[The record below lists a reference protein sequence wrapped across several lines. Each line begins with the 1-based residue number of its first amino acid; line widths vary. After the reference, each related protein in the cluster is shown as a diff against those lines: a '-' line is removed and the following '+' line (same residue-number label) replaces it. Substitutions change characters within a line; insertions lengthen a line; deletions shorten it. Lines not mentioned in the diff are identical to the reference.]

1 MTSQIT
7 KQREPSPQSG
17 DPAILAQLAPG
28 VTGLIERSAFSREQ
42 KQTLKAQL
50 ANAITSSPEHE
61 WLKRAPGI
69 SYNPLPARLVEI
81 LLRESH
87 CTDYATVEVALS
99 LSTTP
104 IVDLSTS
111 TAHSVDAYKAYALD
125 TLRHLHYDIIAEGIR
140 TEILKKLT
148 FENSSIAQMTRLP
161 RLHVLYDAA
170 FRRASKR
177 FLGEDEV

>member
-1 MTSQIT
+1 MTNRT
-7 KQREPSPQSG
+7 TTQREPSPQSG
-17 DPAILAQLAPG
+17 DPAILAQLAPA
-28 VTGLIERSAFSREQ
+28 VTRLIERSIFSSKQ
-42 KQTLKAQL
+42 KQNLKEQL
-50 ANAITSSPEHE
+50 ANAITFYPEHE
-61 WLKRAPGI
+61 WLERRPDI

-111 TAHSVDAYKAYALD
+111 KALSVDAYTAYALD
-125 TLRHLHYDIIAEGIR
+125 TLRHLHYDIIAEEIR
-140 TEILKKLT
+140 TEILKKLAL
-148 FENSSIAQMTRLP
+148 ENEPIAQMTGLP

-170 FRRASKR
+170 FCRASQR

>member
-1 MTSQIT
+1 MNTRITRQIESSSQT
-7 KQREPSPQSG
+7 G
-17 DPAILAQLAPG
+17 DTTILAQLAPG
-28 VTGLIERSAFSREQ
+28 VTRLIERSAFSSEQ
-42 KQTLKAQL
+42 KETLKEQL
-50 ANAITSSPEHE
+50 TNAISLCPEHE
-61 WLKRAPGI
+61 WLERVPGI

-87 CTDYATVEVALS
+87 CTDPTTVEVALS

-111 TAHSVDAYKAYALD
+111 TALSIDAYTAYALD

-140 TEILKKLT
+140 TEILKKLAL
-148 FENSSIAQMTRLP
+148 ENEPITQMIQLP

-170 FRRASKR
+170 FCRASKR

>member
-1 MTSQIT
+1 MIT
-7 KQREPSPQSG
+7 QTTTQREPSSQTG
-17 DPAILAQLAPG
+17 DTVILDQLAPG
-28 VTGLIERSAFSREQ
+28 VTRLIEHSAFSSEQ
-42 KQTLKAQL
+42 KETLKEQL
-50 ANAITSSPEHE
+50 ANAIRLCPEHE
-61 WLKRAPGI
+61 WLERAPGI

-87 CTDYATVEVALS
+87 CTDYATLEKTLS

-125 TLRHLHYDIIAEGIR
+125 TLRHLHYDFIAEGMR

-148 FENSSIAQMTRLP
+148 FENSSIARMTRLP

-170 FRRASKR
+170 FRRVSKR